1 MFAIILNPTL
11 TLHLGPL
18 IIYTWGLL
26 VSIGIIAGLILA
38 WYLAKKPAETP
49 QQGDSGVPASM
60 AARKRP
66 LGGEK
71 LDFDHILNLALLS
84 IIFGFI
90 GARLLY
96 IFLEPSQ
103 FQNPIEMIRIWDG
116 GLALYGGLVL
126 AIFIDIIYVK
136 KNKLDVLK
144 YADLF
149 AAPLTL
155 AIAVARIGCTLVND
169 HFGKLTNLPWGI
181 TVERITRH
189 PISAYESITLFVL
202 FIMLLVFRKS
212 FLKFKGFSAFFALTW
227 YALFRFM
234 IDTFED
240 FQGRTDVFYANQI
253 FLLLVFVAS
262 FYFLIKSIKSS
273 R

>member
-1 MFAIILNPTL
+1 MFAIILHPTI
-11 TLHLGPL
+11 TLQLGPL
-18 IIYTWGLL
+18 TIFTWGLL
-26 VSIGIIAGLILA
+26 VSIGIIAGLILI
-38 WYLAKKPAETP
+38 WYLAKKE
-49 QQGDSGVPASM
+49 GIN
-60 AARKRP
+60 
-66 LGGEK
+66 
-71 LDFDHILNLALLS
+71 FDHVLNLSLIS

-96 IFLEPSQ
+96 IFLEPNL
-103 FQNPIEMIRIWDG
+103 FQNSIEIIRIWDG

-169 HFGKLTNLPWGI
+169 HLGKITSLPWGI
-181 TVERITRH
+181 TVDRITRH
-189 PISAYESITLFVL
+189 PISAYESIIL
-202 FIMLLVFRKS
+202 FILFIVLIVFRKS
-212 FLKFKGFSAFFALTW
+212 FLKLKGFSAFFALTW
-227 YALFRFM
+227 YALFRFI

-240 FQGRTDVFYANQI
+240 FQGRTDVLYANQI
-253 FLLLVFVAS
+253 FLILVFVAS

-273 R
+273 GSVNAHERDSG

>member
-18 IIYTWGLL
+18 LIYTWGLL

-38 WYLAKKPAETP
+38 WYLAKK
-49 QQGDSGVPASM
+49 
-60 AARKRP
+60 
-66 LGGEK
+66 EK
-71 LDFDHILNLALLS
+71 LSFDHILNICLFS

-96 IFLEPSQ
+96 IFLEPNQ
-103 FQNPIEMIRIWDG
+103 FQNPIEMLRIWDG
-116 GLALYGGLVL
+116 GLALFGGLAL
-126 AIFIDIIYVK
+126 AIFIDLIYAK
-136 KNKLDVLK
+136 KNKLEVLK

-149 AAPLTL
+149 APPLAL

-169 HFGKLTNLPWGI
+169 HLGKLTNLAWGI
-181 TVERITRH
+181 TVGGVTRH
-189 PISAYESITLFVL
+189 PISAYESIALFVL
-202 FIMLLVFRKS
+202 FIILLFFRKS

-234 IDTFED
+234 IDNFED
-240 FQGRTDVFYANQI
+240 FQGRTIIYYLNQI
-253 FLLLVFVAS
+253 FLILIYTISLYLLVKTLNS
-262 FYFLIKSIKSS
+262 KKSS
-273 R
+273 S